1 MSRIYF
7 RYMDNKYHKSK
18 IYSIRNTFNSEIYI
32 GSTSSDLCKRMVK
45 HRCMAKQKPEA
56 STFHTYMN
64 ENGIDNFYIELEEEY
79 SCENVEQLR
88 KREGEIIREK
98 GTLNKQIAGRTQRE
112 YEKEYK
118 KNNKDKINQRRNE
131 RRKENPEKT
140 KEEYK
145 RYGALYRERHPER
158 IKAWHQTKVDCECGG
173 KYTLSHKAEH
183 MKSKKHQNFLNN
195 NINNVKQQ
203 EERQQQE
210 KHTKQSTY
218 NHDEF

>member
-1 MSRIYF
+1 
-7 RYMDNKYHKSK
+7 MDNKYHKSK
-18 IYSIRNTFNSEIYI
+18 IYSIRNTLNDEIYI

-56 STFHTYMN
+56 STFHTYMK

-98 GTLNKQIAGRTQRE
+98 GTLNKQIAGRSKTE
-112 YEKEYK
+112 YGKEYK
-118 KNNKDKINQRRNE
+118 QNNKDKINQRRNE

-158 IKAWHQTKVDCECGG
+158 IKAWHETKVECECGG

-183 MKSKKHQNFLNN
+183 LKSKKHKNFLNN
-195 NINNVKQQ
+195 NIDNVWLQ
-203 EERQQQE
+203 EEEQQQE
-210 KHTKQSTY
+210 KHTKQPSY
-218 NHDEF
+218 NNDELHAIYG

>member
-1 MSRIYF
+1 
-7 RYMDNKYHKSK
+7 
-18 IYSIRNTFNSEIYI
+18 
-32 GSTSSDLCKRMVK
+32 
-45 HRCMAKQKPEA
+45 MAKQKPEA

-98 GTLNKQIAGRTQRE
+98 GTLNERIAGRSKAE
-112 YEKEYK
+112 YGKEYK
-118 KNNKDKINQRRNE
+118 EKIKDKINQRRNE
-131 RRKENPEKT
+131 RRKENIEKT
-140 KEEYK
+140 REEYK

-183 MKSKKHQNFLNN
+183 LKCKKHQNFLNN
-195 NINNVKQQ
+195 NITNVSSQ
-203 EERQQQE
+203 EEKQQQE
-210 KHTKQSTY
+210 KQQK
-218 NHDEF
+218 

>member
-1 MSRIYF
+1 
-7 RYMDNKYHKSK
+7 MDNKYHKSK
-18 IYSIRNTFNSEIYI
+18 IYSIRNTLNDEIYI

-79 SCENVEQLR
+79 RCENVEQLR

-98 GTLNKQIAGRTQRE
+98 GTLNKQIAGRSKAE
-112 YEKEYK
+112 YGKEYK
-118 KNNKDKINQRRNE
+118 QNNKDKINQRRNE

-158 IKAWHQTKVDCECGG
+158 IKAWHKTKVECECGG
-173 KYTLSHKAEH
+173 KYTLSHKAQH
-183 MKSKKHQNFLNN
+183 LKSKKHQNFILNN
-195 NINNVKQQ
+195 NIDNVWLQ
-203 EERQQQE
+203 EEEQQQE
-210 KHTKQSTY
+210 KQQKQPAH
-218 NHDEF
+218 NNDEL

>member
-1 MSRIYF
+1 
-7 RYMDNKYHKSK
+7 MDNKYHKSK

-98 GTLNKQIAGRTQRE
+98 GTLNKQIAGRRE
-112 YEKEYK
+112 NMKR
-118 KNNKDKINQRRNE
+118 NTRKII
-131 RRKENPEKT
+131 
-140 KEEYK
+140 
-145 RYGALYRERHPER
+145 R
-158 IKAWHQTKVDCECGG
+158 IKSIREG
-173 KYTLSHKAEH
+173 
-183 MKSKKHQNFLNN
+183 MKREKKTQK
-195 NINNVKQQ
+195 KQKRNTSDM
-203 EERQQQE
+203 ERCIERGTQKE
-210 KHTKQSTY
+210 
-218 NHDEF
+218 